1 MVEDFIKKGS
11 ERVKKEDVEK
21 VVKNEEVIKNR
32 VKELEGKLQKG
43 IKEDLSLL
51 ISLIKD
57 YWNDEYKVVPWRT
70 IALIVFALLY
80 LINPL
85 DLIPDLSLP
94 FGLFDDLAVLGFVL
108 ASVRDDLED
117 YKRWKNSSKG
127 EKKEGT

>member
-80 LINPL
+80 LLNPL

-108 ASVRDDLED
+108 ASVKDDLEH
-117 YKRWKNSSKG
+117 YKRWKTSKG

>member
-94 FGLFDDLAVLGFVL
+94 FGLFDDLAVIGFVL
-108 ASVRDDLED
+108 ASVKDDLED

>member
-11 ERVKKEDVEK
+11 EKVKKEDVEK
-21 VVKNEEVIKNR
+21 VVKNEEAIKNR
-32 VKELEGKLQKG
+32 VEELEGKLQKG

-80 LINPL
+80 LLNPL
-85 DLIPDLSLP
+85 NLIPDLSLP
-94 FGLFDDLAVLGFVL
+94 FGLFDDLAVLGSVL
-108 ASVRDDLED
+108 ASVKDDLEH
-117 YKRWKNSSKG
+117 YKRWKTSKG